1 MVVIF
6 KIIFLKK
13 VTALWIDGNGGT
25 LNGKYVYFA
34 TDEFPFFPRCHW
46 GNVSKDFI
54 QKGG

>member
-1 MVVIF
+1 M
-6 KIIFLKK
+6 
-13 VTALWIDGNGGT
+13 
-25 LNGKYVYFA
+25 NGKYVYFA

>member
-13 VTALWIDGNGGT
+13 AIYRCNGGT

>member
-1 MVVIF
+1 MIIIHHHSIMV
-6 KIIFLKK
+6 
-13 VTALWIDGNGGT
+13 DGRI